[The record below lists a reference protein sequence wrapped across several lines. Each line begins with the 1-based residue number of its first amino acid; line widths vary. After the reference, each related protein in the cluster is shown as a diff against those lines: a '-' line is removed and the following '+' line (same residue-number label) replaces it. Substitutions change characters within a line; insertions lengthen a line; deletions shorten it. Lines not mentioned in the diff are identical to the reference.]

1 VAFLV
6 ITFFK
11 DQIRV
16 VFFNVLRGVVGAAS
30 FPEISRVLSAKILKF
45 FWGRWLAPAGWV
57 FVVVLLLFVCF
68 LVPLHGL
75 SGRAGLGWLGWL
87 LAGLAGF
94 APGWVGWVGWLL
106 APGWVGWVGFC
117 RIFDSLTW
125 TVEQDGASPTS
136 VVVGFTET
144 RRPRGMWGNEDEKSA
159 ARSRWR
165 HIYS

>member
-1 VAFLV
+1 MTHTSPKKNAHRPKHSQGSGKTRLHQGVAFLV

-57 FVVVLLLFVCF
+57 SVVVLLLFVCF

-94 APGWVGWVGWLL
+94 APGWVGWVGCWLGWLGWPGWPGWL
-106 APGWVGWVGFC
+106 APGSWLGWLGWLLSHF
-117 RIFDSLTW
+117 
-125 TVEQDGASPTS
+125 
-136 VVVGFTET
+136 
-144 RRPRGMWGNEDEKSA
+144 
-159 ARSRWR
+159 
-165 HIYS
+165 